1 MKPDLKAVLAAMKA
15 QQRQADPSS
24 KALPGKHAWDA
35 DGDCVACGINEHD
48 TNGVAVCQGPPAVRA
63 QPLEPSLSHAGVD
76 GWVGWVLR
84 STTSGYQWARVC
96 ISAELLPFLVHGR
109 IEPGDMR
116 ANVAAYIE
124 RDLLSDKLSDP
135 TRWKP

>member
-1 MKPDLKAVLAAMKA
+1 LPTETYMKPDLKAVLAAMKT

-24 KALPGKHAWDA
+24 KALPFEPD
-35 DGDCVACGINEHD
+35 N
-48 TNGVAVCQGPPAVRA
+48 RA
-63 QPLEPSLSHAGVD
+63 QSLEEAALDTPGPD

-96 ISAELLPFLVHGR
+96 ISAELLPFVVHGR